1 MAPSRFQRKTLDI
14 GSGGTYTT
22 ASLTAAFRK
31 RQSAWS
37 SKLCSK
43 HSELPRGETMKR
55 HASVLQALL
64 MIIFSVS
71 VAPLLGESM
80 VLLEEVS
87 EQLGSHHVS
96 ITTDAPIDFHSV
108 SKNVAGTPK
117 YADFVLNH
125 TRVIIR
131 DEQLLVNGKHYGKLE
146 HGDHVRVR
154 FGTVLV
160 QSKKREGTSL
170 PAKAISA
177 LFPASGTCEIRETL
191 GEFPVTIKLN
201 TARGVHTKRTGRIM
215 FLNNDVTAKRT
226 ELWVR
231 DEDNYLFVNDK
242 GHGFLTKGDK
252 IEVTDGKVFVSGKLR
267 QKGDRGN
274 IPSLEAFGKA
284 IEKLVTANI
293 PQAKVTQEKHVI
305 RFGLRKTGIQKQ
317 GASSK
322 GRDLFLVI
330 GFVEIRPGYFPGKSG
345 ESVVRHVE
353 EPHHRYLSLNPR
365 STARKCYL
373 HVSLYSQKELP
384 KEFVESFIKL
394 TRSFESY
401 LGEDQRKHNK
411 PDPGDVK

>member
-1 MAPSRFQRKTLDI
+1 
-14 GSGGTYTT
+14 
-22 ASLTAAFRK
+22 
-31 RQSAWS
+31 
-37 SKLCSK
+37 
-43 HSELPRGETMKR
+43 MKR

-215 FLNNDVTAKRT
+215 FLNNDVTAERT

-284 IEKLVTANI
+284 IEKLVTAKRNTSSVLVSGK
-293 PQAKVTQEKHVI
+293 QASRSRAHHPKAETCFLLLGLLKSAPATFLARAGSLLSGTLRNPIIDISLSILVRLPASATCTSACI
-305 RFGLRKTGIQKQ
+305 RKRNFPK
-317 GASSK
+317 SSSS
-322 GRDLFLVI
+322 
-330 GFVEIRPGYFPGKSG
+330 PS
-345 ESVVRHVE
+345 
-353 EPHHRYLSLNPR
+353 LS
-365 STARKCYL
+365 
-373 HVSLYSQKELP
+373 
-384 KEFVESFIKL
+384 
-394 TRSFESY
+394 
-401 LGEDQRKHNK
+401 
-411 PDPGDVK
+411 